1 MIIKSN
7 LFELR
12 TLRGM
17 SLPQLSRRCG
27 VSISALNNIKNDVTD
42 PKLSTLVVIA
52 RALKVYVNQL
62 FTVEKL

>member
-27 VSISALNNIKNDVTD
+27 VSISALNNIENDVSD
-42 PKLSTLVVIA
+42 PRLSTVVTIA
-52 RALKVYVNQL
+52 WALDVHINQM
-62 FTVEKL
+62 FRVEKL

>member
-1 MIIKSN
+1 MIIRSN

-27 VSISALNNIKNDVTD
+27 VSISALNNIENDITD
-42 PKLSTLVVIA
+42 PKLSTLVAIA
-52 RALKVYVNQL
+52 RALRVDVNQL

>member
-1 MIIKSN
+1 
-7 LFELR
+7 
-12 TLRGM
+12 M

-27 VSISALNNIKNDVTD
+27 ASISVLNNIENDVTD

>member
-12 TLRGM
+12 TLRGI

-27 VSISALNNIKNDVTD
+27 VSISALNNIENDVTD
-42 PKLSTLVVIA
+42 PKLSTLVAIA
-52 RALKVYVNQL
+52 RTLRVDVDQL
-62 FTVEKL
+62 FAVEKL

>member
-12 TLRGM
+12 TLRGI

-27 VSISALNNIKNDVTD
+27 VSISALNNIENDVTD
-42 PKLSTLVVIA
+42 PKLSTLVAIA
-52 RALKVYVNQL
+52 RTLRVDVDQL

>member
-1 MIIKSN
+1 MIIRSN

-27 VSISALNNIKNDVTD
+27 VCVSALNNIENDVTD
-42 PKLSTLVVIA
+42 PKLSTLVAIA
-52 RALKVYVNQL
+52 QALRVDINQL
-62 FTVEKL
+62 FTIRKL